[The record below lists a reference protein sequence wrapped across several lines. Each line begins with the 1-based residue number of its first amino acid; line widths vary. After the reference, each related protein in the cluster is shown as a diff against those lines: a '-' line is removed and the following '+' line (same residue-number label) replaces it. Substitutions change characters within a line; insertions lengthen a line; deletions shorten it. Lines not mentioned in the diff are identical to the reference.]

1 LEPRTGEIPL
11 ACLYSRGDGRHRYE
25 IMHMRVATELQEVLL
40 RLEMAKILWK
50 LPAKYVFGGMYL
62 EGLLGRTPSST
73 AILFLFS

>member
-1 LEPRTGEIPL
+1 
-11 ACLYSRGDGRHRYE
+11 
-25 IMHMRVATELQEVLL
+25 MHMRVATELQEVLL